1 MYSKI
6 ELNVFA
12 ITHLLPSEER
22 STLRREAQAQP
33 LTATQEE
40 EEREDENIVNKLTT
54 NTYINTF
61 IFICFNDLK
70 Y

>member
-22 STLRREAQAQP
+22 STPRREAQAQP
-33 LTATQEE
+33 LTATQK

-54 NTYINTF
+54 NTYINSF

>member
-6 ELNVFA
+6 ELNAFA
-12 ITHLLPSEER
+12 IIHLLPSEER
-22 STLRREAQAQP
+22 STPCREAQAQP
-33 LTATQEE
+33 LTATQE